1 MPFCTC
7 FLSMSNAISGV
18 ASASFYV
25 QHTVHDEIAVETGS
39 KLSGGVQELGGSC
52 GVVTERRLEMDLK
65 AARHLRT

>member
-39 KLSGGVQELGGSC
+39 KLSGGCRNWGA
-52 GVVTERRLEMDLK
+52 VVEWSPKDDWK
-65 AARHLRT
+65 WI